1 MAATFKIA
9 QSELDKLASDGFT
22 VTVNGGP
29 VTPAAAYDGGAVF
42 KFTNDRAIT
51 SFLVPWRTSSN
62 NVGSPPKSATISA
75 DQKTATYTVDSNT
88 RYSFETFTYTLG
100 DVAAVGKPLYTF
112 TANNI
117 AECSSNGVT
126 LKIGNVDV
134 IEGTVFNDNDTLV
147 ATVSGGRKFT
157 IIPATAWNAAYTSIY
172 FFGWNPS
179 EGENMN
185 IPFVLSNND
194 TVATFKPAAGMKLN
208 NFFVTTQAAAVALAW
223 DNRPTSGSEKTDVI
237 FSWNGGTLTTGN
249 YNVVV
254 TKDGVEVDNISKPDK
269 SYTLNKSAGDYVVT
283 VYDKGGKS
291 DSTASN
297 ISQAITLSTVL
308 PKALYTVKDADMT
321 AISENEIDMKV
332 NGSDITTG
340 SVLRLGDVIVA
351 KVSGI
356 RKFYTDNTLHGTS
369 INFKVFFDAET
380 QWLQFTLS
388 DNDQTATFTM
398 VDDTSGSGGTYQA
411 WNIVT
416 KQETPAVVGTNNV
429 YKIDASILSSVNKE
443 RFVTITGSDSLF
455 DYGQYILSVL
465 QFPFDIP
472 ANQILSPENIQLANR
487 QLSVSANK
495 LATDKIK
502 IDLGE
507 IVVPDTYG
515 NMLSYANT
523 NAVIHL
529 PLAPSIVLDLEYV
542 IGQKLGV
549 YYLLDCY
556 TGTATINVTSTKL
569 AAVISSTQVNI
580 GVRVPYMADSYTAP
594 ENTGVMAGGNNGV
607 KIPYIE
613 LISHDAILPN
623 GFFTVPV
630 VDETLISSQTGYI
643 KVDNVELVT
652 GALGNEKA
660 QIISLLN
667 SGVIIK

>member
-1 MAATFKIA
+1 MANVYRFTQADIDAAAA
-9 QSELDKLASDGFT
+9 QGVTMKLSGLEVSDFDGF
-22 VTVNGGP
+22 
-29 VTPAAAYDGGAVF
+29 
-42 KFTNDRAIT
+42 
-51 SFLVPWRTSSN
+51 S
-62 NVGSPPKSATISA
+62 
-75 DQKTATYTVDSNT
+75 DS
-88 RYSFETFTYTLG
+88 
-100 DVAAVGKPLYTF
+100 
-112 TANNI
+112 
-117 AECSSNGVT
+117 
-126 LKIGNVDV
+126 
-134 IEGTVFNDNDTLV
+134 DTLV
-147 ATVSGGRKFT
+147 ATASGGRKFT
-157 IIPATAWNAAYTSIY
+157 TIPATAWESAYTSIY
-172 FFGWNPS
+172 FFGWDPV
-179 EGENMN
+179 EGGNIN

-194 TVATFKPAAGMKLN
+194 TVATLKPAAGMKFN
-208 NFFVTTQAAAVALAW
+208 KFYVTTQEAAVALAW
-223 DNRPTSGSEKTDVI
+223 ANHPSSGSENTDIV
-237 FSWNGGTLTTGN
+237 FTWEGGTLTTGN

-254 TKDGVEVDNISKPDK
+254 TKDGAEIDNISTPDK
-269 SYTLNKSAGDYVVT
+269 SYTLNKPAGDYVVT

-297 ISQAITLSTVL
+297 ISQVIAVSAVL
-308 PKALYTVKDADMT
+308 PKALYTVKAADMT
-321 AISENEIDMKV
+321 AISDNEIDMKV
-332 NGSDITTG
+332 NGADINTG

-356 RKFYTDNTLHGTS
+356 RKFYADTTLHGTS
-369 INFKVFFDAET
+369 INFAVFFDGGMD
-380 QWLQFTLS
+380 WLQFTLS

-398 VDDTSGSGGTYQA
+398 VDDASGSGGTYQA
-411 WNIVT
+411 WNIRT

-429 YKIDASILSSVNKE
+429 YKIDAAILSSVNKE

-507 IVVPDTYG
+507 IIVPDTYG

-542 IGQKLGV
+542 IGQTLGV

-556 TGTATINVTSTKL
+556 TGTATINITSTKL

-594 ENTGVMAGGNNGV
+594 ENTGVVAGGNNGV

-613 LISHDAILPN
+613 LISHDAILPH

-630 VDETLISSQTGYI
+630 VDESLISGQSGYI
-643 KVDNVELVT
+643 KIDNVELET
-652 GALGNEKA
+652 SALGNEKA